1 MSRTMVFLAA
11 VVLAAMA
18 VGCGG
23 VASAEFTGHIVDAQ
37 CAGNGEV
44 NAQCAQDCIKGGEP
58 AVLVT
63 AAGKIYEIAN
73 QDKVIEHAGHKVTI
87 TGSENDGKITAESV
101 KMGD

>member
-1 MSRTMVFLAA
+1 MNRWI
-11 VVLAAMA
+11 VLTALVLTPLL

-44 NAQCAQDCIKGGEP
+44 NAQCAQDCIKSGSP

-63 AAGKIYEIAN
+63 ADGKIYEISN
-73 QDKVIEHAGHKVTI
+73 QDTVTEHAGHKVTI
-87 TGSENDGKITAESV
+87 TGSEADGKITAESV